1 MTLRTV
7 SRTLIVTGGQ
17 VSLTQLQ
24 KLSDSDCF
32 DQVIGVDSGMDRLSA
47 VGIRPDLV
55 IGDFDSCDK
64 DVLDAY
70 VLDGVEVVS
79 FPPEKNMTDTNLA
92 IHMAVERGIKAVTVL
107 GAMGSRM
114 DHSIANVMAL
124 APYSL
129 DVDIELLDEHNSMKF
144 LLTDCEIQKGRYD
157 YLSLLPLTETVTG
170 VTLTGVKYPL
180 KNATLK
186 MLNSLGISNEI
197 VGESATLTFDVGLLL
212 MIRSND

>member
-17 VSLTQLQ
+17 VSLDQLK
-24 KLSDSDCF
+24 KLFDSDCF
-32 DQVIGVDSGMDRLSA
+32 DQVIGVDSGMDRLAA
-47 VGIRPDLV
+47 VDIRPDLV

-64 DVLDAY
+64 TVLDAY

-92 IHMAVERGIKAVTVL
+92 IHMAAERGIKAVTIL

-114 DHSIANVMAL
+114 DHTIANIMAL

-144 LLTDCEIQKGRYD
+144 LLSGCEIHKGRYD

-180 KNATLK
+180 KDATLK